1 MSRVV
6 AILLLIANL
15 LVCPLR
21 CAGAGAAAKSTDD
34 GGSAGCHC
42 CAKKVCE
49 ATGDADRSESVKP
62 PYAPE
67 ALKAD
72 SPKGQHQLPAE
83 DCACPSCICEGA
95 MPSSPAEIQGVQH
108 SALLVTCCADSAAV
122 SAAKVVSRMDQPP
135 PPRPPREKLSLQQS
149 WLI

>member
-21 CAGAGAAAKSTDD
+21 CAGAGAVTESTDA

-42 CAKKVCE
+42 CAKQVCE
-49 ATGDADRSESVKP
+49 PTGDADRSESVKP
-62 PYAPE
+62 DE
-67 ALKAD
+67 AREPQEPD
-72 SPKGQHQLPAE
+72 SQSDQHQLPEE

-108 SALLVTCCADSAAV
+108 SALPVTCCADPAALP
-122 SAAKVVSRMDQPP
+122 AAKVISREDQPP
-135 PPRPPREKLSLQQS
+135 PPRPPRERLSLQQS

>member
-21 CAGAGAAAKSTDD
+21 CAGAGAAAKSTDA

-49 ATGDADRSESVKP
+49 PTGDADRSESVTP
-62 PYAPE
+62 GE
-67 ALKAD
+67 ARESKEPD
-72 SPKGQHQLPAE
+72 SQSDQHQLPAE

-108 SALLVTCCADSAAV
+108 SALLVTCYADSAAV
-122 SAAKVVSRMDQPP
+122 PAAKVVSRKDLPP
-135 PPRPPREKLSLQQS
+135 PPGPPRARLSLQQR